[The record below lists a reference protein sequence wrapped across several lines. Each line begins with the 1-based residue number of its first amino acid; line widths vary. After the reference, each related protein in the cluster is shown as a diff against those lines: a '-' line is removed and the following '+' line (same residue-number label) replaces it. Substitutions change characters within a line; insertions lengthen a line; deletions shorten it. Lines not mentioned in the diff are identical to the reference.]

1 MKWLFTPV
9 SPVPLAIFRIG
20 FGALM
25 CLSTI
30 RFWLKGWISE
40 LYIKPKFYFTYYGLG
55 WIEPLSACGMYVLF
69 FLVGLSALLIALGFF
84 YRIATIV
91 FFSSFT
97 YIELIDKTNYL
108 NHYYLISLLSFLLIF
123 LPAHCRFSI
132 DAWSN
137 SKVYRK
143 EIPFIYLI
151 TIQLQLVITY
161 FFAGL
166 AKIHSD
172 WLLEALPLK
181 IWLSA
186 KTDLP
191 FVGWFLQFPATA
203 YIFSWA
209 GMFFDL
215 SVGFL
220 LWWKKTRGI
229 AYLFVL
235 IFHVL
240 TVILFPQIGMFPYV
254 MIANTL
260 IFFSEEDW
268 QLLIK
273 NITQRLFSHLPFQ
286 AKSYQLN
293 IGKGERLES
302 NLPSHSHFSVRY
314 KALKTIFFLL
324 YFSLQLFLPF
334 RYLLYPNDLFWTEEG
349 FRFSWRV
356 MLIEKTGITF
366 FTVKDSTSGESIK
379 INNQDYLTPL
389 QEKMMSTQADMILQ
403 FAHFLANTY
412 QQKGLQSPKVFVE
425 SYVSLNGRGSQL
437 FINPNLDLA
446 KEKESF
452 APKHWILERK

>member
-1 MKWLFTPV
+1 MKWLFAPV

-20 FGALM
+20 FGTLM

-30 RFWLKGWISE
+30 RFWLKGWINE
-40 LYIKPKFYFTYYGLG
+40 LYIKPKFYFPYYRLE
-55 WIEPLSACGMYVLF
+55 WIKPLPAYGMYVLF

-84 YRIATIV
+84 YRIATV
-91 FFSSFT
+91 LFFSSFT

-123 LPAHCRFSI
+123 LPTHCRFSI
-132 DAWSN
+132 DARHN
-137 SKVYRK
+137 PKVYRK

-151 TIQLQLVITY
+151 TIQLQLVVTY
-161 FFAGL
+161 FFAGV

-186 KTDLP
+186 KMDLP
-191 FVGWFLQFPATA
+191 LIGWFLQFPATA
-203 YIFSWA
+203 YIFSWG

-215 SVGFL
+215 SIGFL
-220 LWWKKTRGI
+220 LWWKKTRGG

-235 IFHVL
+235 IFHTL
-240 TVILFPQIGMFPYV
+240 TAILFPSIGMFPYM
-254 MIANTL
+254 MIVNTL
-260 IFFSEEDW
+260 IFFSEKDW

-273 NITQRLFSHLPFQ
+273 NITQRLFSRSPFQ

-293 IGKGERLES
+293 IGKEERVMAD
-302 NLPSHSHFSVRY
+302 LPPQSHFSVRY
-314 KALKTIFFLL
+314 QALKTIFFLL

-334 RYLLYPNDLFWTEEG
+334 RYLFYPNDLFWAEEG

-356 MLIEKTGITF
+356 MLIEKAGIAF
-366 FTVKDSTSGESIK
+366 FTVKDVTSGKSIK

-389 QEKMMSTQADMILQ
+389 QEKMMSTQPDMILQ

-412 QQKGLQSPKVFVE
+412 QQKGFQAPEVFVE

-437 FINPNLDLA
+437 FVNPNTNLA
-446 KEKESF
+446 KERESF
-452 APKHWILERK
+452 APKHWILVKK